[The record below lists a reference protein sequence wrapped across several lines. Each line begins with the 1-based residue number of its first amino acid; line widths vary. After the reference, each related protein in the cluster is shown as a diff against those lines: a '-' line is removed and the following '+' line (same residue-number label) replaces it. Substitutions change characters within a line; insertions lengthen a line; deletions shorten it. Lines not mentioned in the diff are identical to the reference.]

1 MPIDPTTGQE
11 LPYPGDYSS
20 SGVPGQ
26 VTGMSTRSQS
36 SYINDVQ
43 SNQPGLMSMF
53 GYNSR
58 RGANTIM
65 KGGFLDTNRE
75 TGMFFRRNDQL
86 NRMVGSGATRHATGL
101 EATSGKFFGGRFG
114 RGSYVGTIGR
124 RNAKIAKMGEA
135 MADVTGKTSASAPRM
150 RPFMKNHLDPRA
162 LTRFHSTTTLT
173 GAKNAYTPF
182 SGLHDIGNKLFSG
195 EKYKNLV
202 GGTVGDNKQMMGGGA
217 FSMLRAAT
225 QTDALER
232 KIAKRTTAG
241 KDTTRLTKRL
251 GTARQSITDI
261 AKSTTPGFDPFNMTT
276 TTVKDLQTAQ
286 VSRRSTPFQQAS
298 PTKKINPRDGT
309 TRFRNPTTGRF
320 ESRFKTQ
327 QPYFR
332 SRMGTPVTP
341 PGGVGPP
348 APGVTASSNAKII
361 RGSGGGYSAVLD
373 DGSSRFISRDVG
385 SSFFKD
391 GIGSTGNAMASS
403 ARGELTKRML
413 GYTRGAQ
420 GFAEAGNLSGQALA
434 GARSAV
440 NDAASLMSKM
450 EAAGVGVKRSG
461 GSQAAKV
468 ANIRSSRTAIHTT
481 AQELLDMQ
489 RSVAATAATTGKN
502 AGRTLTL
509 DSFNANRAAAARAGG
524 PTQAFKTIADDIL
537 SVIPGAPGSAS
548 AAGSVAANT
557 NMATGTGAKKF
568 LTADL
573 TEAVIGKKAGT
584 MAGQEML
591 EQGFLKTYGVKGA
604 ANIARYGGKEGA
616 KLVGARVGV
625 AALNFANPILTAAA
639 IYDISKM
646 AATAVIGGGARFARD
661 AMKSMQGSINKPA
674 FGMGYVDN
682 EVAATSRA
690 RGVAAIQN
698 SRLNARSSLGSEAGM
713 MASHFG

>member
-1 MPIDPTTGQE
+1 MPIDPMTGQE

-20 SGVPGQ
+20 SGIPGQ
-26 VTGMSTRSQS
+26 VTGMTTRSQS
-36 SYINDVQ
+36 SLFNDVQ
-43 SNQPGLMSMF
+43 SSQPGLMSMF
-53 GYNSR
+53 GFNSR
-58 RGANTIM
+58 RAANTIM
-65 KGGFLDTNRE
+65 KGGFLDTNRD
-75 TGMFFRRNDQL
+75 GRRFKRNDSL
-86 NRMVGSGATRHATGL
+86 NRMVGSGSSRRATGL
-101 EATSGKFFGGRFG
+101 QASHMDGRLSRFS
-114 RGSYVGTIGR
+114 RGSYVGPIGR
-124 RNAKIAKMGEA
+124 RNAKIAKMTDA
-135 MADVTGKTSASAPRM
+135 LADTTGKLNASAPRI

-162 LTRFHSTTTLT
+162 LTRFHSVTALT
-173 GAKNAYTPF
+173 GAKNAYSPF
-182 SGLHDIGNKLFSG
+182 TGLNDIGEKLFSG
-195 EKYKNLV
+195 EKYKKLV
-202 GGTVGDNKQMMGGGA
+202 GGTVGDDTRMMGGGA
-217 FSMLRAAT
+217 FGMLRAT
-225 QTDALER
+225 SQTDALER
-232 KIAKRTTAG
+232 KIAKRTASG
-241 KDTTRLTKRL
+241 KDTTRITKRL
-251 GTARQSITDI
+251 GKARQSISDI
-261 AKSTTPGFDPFNMTT
+261 ARSTTPGFDPFNMAT
-276 TTVKDLQTAQ
+276 TTVKDLQIAQ
-286 VSRRSTPFQQAS
+286 VSGRTTPFQQAS
-298 PTKKINPRDGT
+298 PTKKINPATGT
-309 TRFRNPTTGRF
+309 TRFRNPKTGRF
-320 ESRFKTQ
+320 ENRFKTQ

-332 SRMGTPVTP
+332 SRMGTPVAP

-348 APGVTASSNAKII
+348 KPGVTASSNAKII

-373 DGSSRFISRDVG
+373 DGSSRFISQDVG
-385 SSFFKD
+385 SKFFKD
-391 GIGSTGNAMASS
+391 GVGSTGNALASS

-413 GYTRGAQ
+413 GYVRGAQ
-420 GFAEAGNLSGQALA
+420 GFAGAGNLSGQALA

-440 NDAASLMSKM
+440 NDAATLMSRM
-450 EAAGVGVKRSG
+450 DAAGVEVRRSG
-461 GSQAAKV
+461 GSKAAKI
-468 ANIRSSRTAIHTT
+468 ADIRSSRTAVHTT
-481 AQELLDMQ
+481 AQELLEMQ
-489 RSVAATAATTGKN
+489 SQVGAAGKN
-502 AGRTLTL
+502 AGKTLTL

-591 EQGFLKTYGVKGA
+591 EQGFLKTYGVRGA
-604 ANIARYGGKEGA
+604 AQIARYGGKEGA

-639 IYDISKM
+639 VYDISKM

-698 SRLNARSSLGSEAGM
+698 SRLNARSALGSEAGM

>member
-1 MPIDPTTGQE
+1 
-11 LPYPGDYSS
+11 
-20 SGVPGQ
+20 
-26 VTGMSTRSQS
+26 
-36 SYINDVQ
+36 
-43 SNQPGLMSMF
+43 MSMF
-53 GYNSR
+53 GFNSR

-101 EATSGKFFGGRFG
+101 EAGGRFG

-124 RNAKIAKMGEA
+124 RTNKIAKMNA
-135 MADVTGKTSASAPRM
+135 ALADPAGKLSAGAPRI

-162 LTRFHSTTTLT
+162 LTRFHSVTTLT

-182 SGLHDIGNKLFSG
+182 SGLNDIGEKLFSG
-195 EKYKNLV
+195 EKYKKLV
-202 GGTVGDNKQMMGGGA
+202 GGTVGDDTRMMGGGA
-217 FSMLRAAT
+217 FGMLRAAT
-225 QTDALER
+225 QTDAIER

-251 GTARQSITDI
+251 GRAQQSITDI
-261 AKSTTPGFDPFNMTT
+261 AKSTTPGFDPFNMTR
-276 TTVKDLQTAQ
+276 TTVKDLQIAQ

-298 PTKKINPRDGT
+298 PTKKINPATGT

-320 ESRFKTQ
+320 ENRFKTQ

-332 SRMGTPVTP
+332 SRMGTPAAA
-341 PGGVGPP
+341 PGFVGPP
-348 APGVTASSNAKII
+348 TPGVTASSNAKII

-385 SSFFKD
+385 ASFFKD
-391 GIGSTGNAMASS
+391 GVGSTGNALASS

-413 GYTRGAQ
+413 GYARGAQ

-489 RSVAATAATTGKN
+489 RSVGTAGKN
-502 AGRTLTL
+502 AGKTLTL
-509 DSFNANRAAAARAGG
+509 DSFNASKKAAAKAGG

-573 TEAVIGKKAGT
+573 TEALIGKKAGV

-604 ANIARYGGKEGA
+604 AQIARYGGKEGA
-616 KLVGARVGV
+616 KLVGTRVGI

-639 IYDISKM
+639 VYDISKM

-690 RGVAAIQN
+690 RGVSAIQN
-698 SRLNARSSLGSEAGM
+698 SRLNARSALGSEAGM

>member
-101 EATSGKFFGGRFG
+101 EAGGRFG
-114 RGSYVGTIGR
+114 RGSYVGSIGR
-124 RNAKIAKMGEA
+124 RRAKIAKMGEA

-468 ANIRSSRTAIHTT
+468 ANIRSTRTAIHTT

>member
-1 MPIDPTTGQE
+1 MPIDPMTGQE

-20 SGVPGQ
+20 SGIPGQ
-26 VTGMSTRSQS
+26 VTGMTTRSQS
-36 SYINDVQ
+36 SLFNDVQ
-43 SNQPGLMSMF
+43 SSQPGLMSMF
-53 GYNSR
+53 GFNSR
-58 RGANTIM
+58 RAANTIM

-101 EATSGKFFGGRFG
+101 EAGGRFG
-114 RGSYVGTIGR
+114 RGSYVGSIGR
-124 RNAKIAKMGEA
+124 RKAKIAKMTDA
-135 MADVTGKTSASAPRM
+135 LADTTGKLNASAPRI

-162 LTRFHSTTTLT
+162 LTRFHSVTALT
-173 GAKNAYTPF
+173 GAKNAYSPF
-182 SGLHDIGNKLFSG
+182 TGLNDIGEKLFSG
-195 EKYKNLV
+195 EKYKKLV
-202 GGTVGDNKQMMGGGA
+202 GGTVGDDTRMMGGGA
-217 FSMLRAAT
+217 FGMLRAT
-225 QTDALER
+225 SQTDALER
-232 KIAKRTTAG
+232 KIAKRTASG
-241 KDTTRLTKRL
+241 KDTTRITKRL
-251 GTARQSITDI
+251 GKARQSISDI
-261 AKSTTPGFDPFNMTT
+261 ARSTTPGFDPFNMAT
-276 TTVKDLQTAQ
+276 TTVKDLQIAQ
-286 VSRRSTPFQQAS
+286 VSGRTTPFQQAS
-298 PTKKINPRDGT
+298 PTKKINPATGT
-309 TRFRNPTTGRF
+309 TRFRNPKTGRF
-320 ESRFKTQ
+320 ENRFKTQ

-332 SRMGTPVTP
+332 SRMGTTAAGTP
-341 PGGVGPP
+341 ST
-348 APGVTASSNAKII
+348 VTAGSNAKII

-373 DGSSRFISRDVG
+373 DGSSRFISQDVG
-385 SSFFKD
+385 SKFFKD
-391 GIGSTGNAMASS
+391 GVGSTGNALASS

-413 GYTRGAQ
+413 GYVRGAQ

-440 NDAASLMSKM
+440 NDAATLMSKM
-450 EAAGVGVKRSG
+450 DAAGVEVRRSG
-461 GSQAAKV
+461 GSKAAKI
-468 ANIRSSRTAIHTT
+468 ADIRSSRTAVHTT
-481 AQELLDMQ
+481 AQELLEMQ
-489 RSVAATAATTGKN
+489 SQVGAAGKN
-502 AGRTLTL
+502 AGKTLTL

-584 MAGQEML
+584 MAGQELL
-591 EQGFLKTYGVKGA
+591 EQGFLKTYGVRGA
-604 ANIARYGGKEGA
+604 AQIARYGGKEGA

-639 IYDISKM
+639 VYDISKM

-698 SRLNARSSLGSEAGM
+698 SRLNARSALGSEAGM

>member
-1 MPIDPTTGQE
+1 MPIDPMTGQE

-20 SGVPGQ
+20 SGIPGQ
-26 VTGMSTRSQS
+26 VTGMTTRSQS
-36 SYINDVQ
+36 SLFNDVQ
-43 SNQPGLMSMF
+43 SSQPGLMSMF
-53 GYNSR
+53 GFNSR
-58 RGANTIM
+58 RAANTIM
-65 KGGFLDTNRE
+65 KGGFLDTNRD
-75 TGMFFRRNDQL
+75 GRLFKRNDSL
-86 NRMVGSGATRHATGL
+86 NRMVGSGSSRRATGL
-101 EATSGKFFGGRFG
+101 QASHMDGRLSRFS
-114 RGSYVGTIGR
+114 RGSYVGSIGR
-124 RNAKIAKMGEA
+124 RNAKIAKMTDA
-135 MADVTGKTSASAPRM
+135 LADTTGKLNASAPRI

-162 LTRFHSTTTLT
+162 LTRFHSVTALT
-173 GAKNAYTPF
+173 GAKNAYSPF
-182 SGLHDIGNKLFSG
+182 TGLNDIGEKLFSG
-195 EKYKNLV
+195 EKYKKLV
-202 GGTVGDNKQMMGGGA
+202 GGTVGDDTRMMGGGA
-217 FSMLRAAT
+217 FGMLRAT
-225 QTDALER
+225 SQTDALER
-232 KIAKRTTAG
+232 KIAKRTASG
-241 KDTTRLTKRL
+241 KDTTRITKRL
-251 GTARQSITDI
+251 GKARQSISDI
-261 AKSTTPGFDPFNMTT
+261 ARSTTPGFDPFNMAT
-276 TTVKDLQTAQ
+276 TTVKDLQIAQ
-286 VSRRSTPFQQAS
+286 VSGRTTPFQQAS
-298 PTKKINPRDGT
+298 PTKKINPATGT
-309 TRFRNPTTGRF
+309 TRFRNPKTGRF
-320 ESRFKTQ
+320 ENRFKTQ

-332 SRMGTPVTP
+332 SRMGTPVAP

-373 DGSSRFISRDVG
+373 DGSSRFISQDVG
-385 SSFFKD
+385 SKFFKD
-391 GIGSTGNAMASS
+391 GVGSTGNALASS

-413 GYTRGAQ
+413 GYVRGAQ

-440 NDAASLMSKM
+440 NDAATLMSKM
-450 EAAGVGVKRSG
+450 DAAGVQVRRSG

-489 RSVAATAATTGKN
+489 RSVAATTGKN
-502 AGRTLTL
+502 AGATLTL
-509 DSFNANRAAAARAGG
+509 DSFNASKKAAAKAGG

-548 AAGSVAANT
+548 AATSMAANT
-557 NMATGTGAKKF
+557 NMATGTGAKKI

-573 TEAVIGKKAGT
+573 TEALIGKKAGV

-591 EQGFLKTYGVKGA
+591 EQGFLKTYGVRGA
-604 ANIARYGGKEGA
+604 AQIARYGGKEGA

-639 IYDISKM
+639 VYDISKM

-698 SRLNARSSLGSEAGM
+698 SRLNARSALGSEAGM

>member
-1 MPIDPTTGQE
+1 MPIDPMTGQE

-20 SGVPGQ
+20 SGIPGQ

-53 GYNSR
+53 GFNSR

-65 KGGFLDTNRE
+65 KGGFLDTNRDSRL
-75 TGMFFRRNDQL
+75 FKRNDSL
-86 NRMVGSGATRHATGL
+86 NRMVGSGSSRRATGL
-101 EATSGKFFGGRFG
+101 QASHIDGRGARFG
-114 RGSYVGTIGR
+114 RGSYVGPIGR
-124 RNAKIAKMGEA
+124 RNAKMAKMTDA
-135 MADVTGKTSASAPRM
+135 LADTTGKLSASAPKV
-150 RPFMKNHLDPRA
+150 RPFMKNHFDPRA
-162 LTRFHSTTTLT
+162 LNRFHSVTTLT
-173 GAKNAYTPF
+173 GAKDAYTPF

-195 EKYKNLV
+195 EKYKKLV
-202 GGTVGDNKQMMGGGA
+202 GGTVGDDKQMMGGGA
-217 FSMLRAAT
+217 FSMLRAT
-225 QTDALER
+225 SQTDALER
-232 KIAKRTTAG
+232 KIAKRTASG
-241 KDTTRLTKRL
+241 KDTTRITKRL
-251 GTARQSITDI
+251 GKARQSISDI
-261 AKSTTPGFDPFNMTT
+261 ARSTTPGFDPFNMAT
-276 TTVKDLQTAQ
+276 TTVKDLQIAQ
-286 VSRRSTPFQQAS
+286 VSGRTTPFQQAS
-298 PTKKINPRDGT
+298 PTKKINPRTGT

-320 ESRFKTQ
+320 ENRFKTQ

-332 SRMGTPVTP
+332 SRMGTPVAP

-373 DGSSRFISRDVG
+373 DGSSRFISQDVG
-385 SSFFKD
+385 SKFFKD
-391 GIGSTGNAMASS
+391 GVGSTGNALASS

-413 GYTRGAQ
+413 GYVRGAQ

-450 EAAGVGVKRSG
+450 DAAGVEVRRSG
-461 GSQAAKV
+461 GSKAAKI
-468 ANIRSSRTAIHTT
+468 ADIRSSRTAVHTT
-481 AQELLDMQ
+481 AQELLEMQ
-489 RSVAATAATTGKN
+489 SQVGAAGKN
-502 AGRTLTL
+502 AGKTLTL
-509 DSFNANRAAAARAGG
+509 DSFNASKKAAVKAGG
-524 PTQAFKTIADDIL
+524 PTQAYKTIADDIL
-537 SVIPGAPGSAS
+537 SVIPGAPGSAT
-548 AAGSVAANT
+548 AASSVAVNT

-568 LTADL
+568 LTADV
-573 TEAVIGKKAGT
+573 TEAVIGKKAGL

-591 EQGFLKTYGVKGA
+591 EQGLLKTYGVRGA
-604 ANIARYGGKEGA
+604 AQIARYGGKEGA

-639 IYDISKM
+639 VYDISKM

-698 SRLNARSSLGSEAGM
+698 SRLNARSALGSEAGM

>member
-1 MPIDPTTGQE
+1 MPVDPMTGQD

-20 SGVPGQ
+20 SGIPGQ

-101 EATSGKFFGGRFG
+101 EAGGRAG

-124 RNAKIAKMGEA
+124 RRAKMA
-135 MADVTGKTSASAPRM
+135 KMDAALADTTGKLSASAPKI

-173 GAKNAYTPF
+173 GAKDAYTPF

-195 EKYKNLV
+195 EKYKKLV
-202 GGTVGDNKQMMGGGA
+202 GGTVGDDKQMMGGGA
-217 FSMLRAAT
+217 FSMLRAT
-225 QTDALER
+225 SQTDALER
-232 KIAKRTTAG
+232 KIAKRTISG

-251 GTARQSITDI
+251 GTAKQSITDI
-261 AKSTTPGFDPFNMTT
+261 ARSTTPGFDPFNMAT
-276 TTVKDLQTAQ
+276 TTVKDLQVAQ
-286 VSRRSTPFQQAS
+286 VSGRSTAFQQAS
-298 PTKKINPRDGT
+298 PTKRINPRTGG

-320 ESRFKTQ
+320 ENRFKTQ

-332 SRMGTPVTP
+332 SRMGTPAAA

-348 APGVTASSNAKII
+348 RPGITASSNAKII

-373 DGSSRFISRDVG
+373 DGSSRFISQDVG
-385 SSFFKD
+385 SKFFKD

-413 GYTRGAQ
+413 GYVRGAQ
-420 GFAEAGNLSGQALA
+420 GYAEAGNLSGQALA

-440 NDAASLMSKM
+440 NDAATLMSKM
-450 EAAGVGVKRSG
+450 DAAGVGVRRSG

-489 RSVAATAATTGKN
+489 SSVGAAGKN
-502 AGRTLTL
+502 AGKTLTL
-509 DSFNANRAAAARAGG
+509 DSFNASRASAARAGG

-557 NMATGTGAKKF
+557 NMAVGTGSKKF

-573 TEAVIGKKAGT
+573 TEALIGKKAGV

-604 ANIARYGGKEGA
+604 AQIARYGGKEGA

-639 IYDISKM
+639 VYDISKM

-690 RGVAAIQN
+690 RGVSAIQN
-698 SRLNARSSLGSEAGM
+698 SRLNARSALGSEAGM

>member
-1 MPIDPTTGQE
+1 MPIDPMTGQE

-20 SGVPGQ
+20 SGIPGQ
-26 VTGMSTRSQS
+26 VTGMTTRSQS
-36 SYINDVQ
+36 SLFNDVQ
-43 SNQPGLMSMF
+43 SSQPGLMSMF
-53 GYNSR
+53 GFNSR
-58 RGANTIM
+58 RAANTIM

-101 EATSGKFFGGRFG
+101 EAGGRFG
-114 RGSYVGTIGR
+114 RGSYVGSIGR
-124 RNAKIAKMGEA
+124 RRAKMA
-135 MADVTGKTSASAPRM
+135 KMTDALADTTGKLNASAPRI

-162 LTRFHSTTTLT
+162 LTRFHSVTALT
-173 GAKNAYTPF
+173 GAKNAYSPF
-182 SGLHDIGNKLFSG
+182 TGLNDIGEKLFSG
-195 EKYKNLV
+195 EKYKKLV
-202 GGTVGDNKQMMGGGA
+202 GGTVGDDTRMMGGGA
-217 FSMLRAAT
+217 FGMLRAT
-225 QTDALER
+225 SQTDALER
-232 KIAKRTTAG
+232 KIAKRTASG
-241 KDTTRLTKRL
+241 KDTTRITKRL
-251 GTARQSITDI
+251 GKARQSISDI
-261 AKSTTPGFDPFNMTT
+261 ARSTTPGFDPFNMAT
-276 TTVKDLQTAQ
+276 TTVKDLQIAQ
-286 VSRRSTPFQQAS
+286 VSGRTTPFQQAS
-298 PTKKINPRDGT
+298 PTKKINPRTGT

-320 ESRFKTQ
+320 ENRFKTQ

-332 SRMGTPVTP
+332 SRMGTTAAGTP
-341 PGGVGPP
+341 ST
-348 APGVTASSNAKII
+348 VTAGSNAKII

-373 DGSSRFISRDVG
+373 DGSSRFISQDVG
-385 SSFFKD
+385 SKFFKD
-391 GIGSTGNAMASS
+391 GVGSTGNALASS

-413 GYTRGAQ
+413 GYVRGAQ

-440 NDAASLMSKM
+440 NDAATLMSKM
-450 EAAGVGVKRSG
+450 DAAGVEVRRSG
-461 GSQAAKV
+461 GSKAAKI
-468 ANIRSSRTAIHTT
+468 ADIRSSRTAVHTT
-481 AQELLDMQ
+481 AQELLEMQ
-489 RSVAATAATTGKN
+489 SQVGAAGKN
-502 AGRTLTL
+502 AGKTLTL

-591 EQGFLKTYGVKGA
+591 EQGFLKTYGVRGA
-604 ANIARYGGKEGA
+604 AQIARYGGKEGA

-639 IYDISKM
+639 VYDISKM

-698 SRLNARSSLGSEAGM
+698 SRLNARSALGSEAGM

>member
-1 MPIDPTTGQE
+1 MPVDPMTGQE

-20 SGVPGQ
+20 SGIPGQ

-36 SYINDVQ
+36 SLLNDV
-43 SNQPGLMSMF
+43 SSSQPGLMSMF
-53 GYNSR
+53 GFNSR

-101 EATSGKFFGGRFG
+101 EAGGRFG
-114 RGSYVGTIGR
+114 RGSYVGSIGR

-135 MADVTGKTSASAPRM
+135 MADVTGKTSAGAPRI

-162 LTRFHSTTTLT
+162 LTRFHSVTTLT
-173 GAKNAYTPF
+173 GAKNAYSPF
-182 SGLHDIGNKLFSG
+182 TGLNDIGEKLFSG

-202 GGTVGDNKQMMGGGA
+202 GGTVGDNTRMMGGGA

-225 QTDALER
+225 QTDAIEK
-232 KIAKRTTAG
+232 KIAKRTASG

-251 GTARQSITDI
+251 GRAQQSITDI
-261 AKSTTPGFDPFNMTT
+261 AKSTTPGFDPFNMTR
-276 TTVKDLQTAQ
+276 TTVKDLQIAQ

-298 PTKKINPRDGT
+298 PTKKINPATGG

-320 ESRFKTQ
+320 ENRFKTQ

-332 SRMGTPVTP
+332 SRMGTTAAP
-341 PGGVGPP
+341 PGLVGPP
-348 APGVTASSNAKII
+348 APSVTASSNAKII

-385 SSFFKD
+385 SSFFRD
-391 GIGSTGNAMASS
+391 GVGSTGNALASS

-413 GYTRGAQ
+413 GYARGAQ

-481 AQELLDMQ
+481 AQELLNMQ
-489 RSVAATAATTGKN
+489 SSVGAAGKN

-573 TEAVIGKKAGT
+573 TEALIGKKAGT

-591 EQGFLKTYGVKGA
+591 EQGFLKTYGVRGA

-616 KLVGARVGV
+616 KLVGTRVGI

-639 IYDISKM
+639 VYDISKM

-690 RGVAAIQN
+690 RGVSAIQN
-698 SRLNARSSLGSEAGM
+698 SRLNARSALGSEAGM

>member
-1 MPIDPTTGQE
+1 MPIDPMTGQN

-20 SGVPGQ
+20 SGIPGQ
-26 VTGMSTRSQS
+26 LTGMSTRSQS

-53 GYNSR
+53 AFNSR

-86 NRMVGSGATRHATGL
+86 NRMVGSGTTRRATGL
-101 EATSGKFFGGRFG
+101 EAGGRFG
-114 RGSYVGTIGR
+114 RGSYVGPLGV
-124 RNAKIAKMGEA
+124 RNRKMAKMTA
-135 MADVTGKTSASAPRM
+135 ALADTTGKLDASAPKVRG
-150 RPFMKNHLDPRA
+150 FLKNHLDPRA
-162 LTRFHSTTTLT
+162 FNRFHSVTALT
-173 GAKNAYTPF
+173 GAKDAYTPF
-182 SGLHDIGNKLFSG
+182 SGLNDIGEKLFSG
-195 EKYKNLV
+195 EKYKKLV
-202 GGTVGDNKQMMGGGA
+202 GGTVGDDTRMMGGGA
-217 FSMLRAAT
+217 FSMLRAAGK
-225 QTDALER
+225 TDAIER
-232 KIAKRTTAG
+232 KIAKRTASG

-251 GTARQSITDI
+251 GTARQSISDI
-261 AKSTTPGFDPFNMTT
+261 ARSTTPGFDPFNMTT
-276 TTVKDLQTAQ
+276 ATVKDLQTAQ
-286 VSRRSTPFQQAS
+286 ISGRTTPFQQAT

-332 SRMGTPVTP
+332 NRMGTTAAGSPST
-341 PGGVGPP
+341 
-348 APGVTASSNAKII
+348 VTAGSNAKII
-361 RGSGGGYSAVLD
+361 RGSGGGFSAVLD
-373 DGSSRFISRDVG
+373 DGSSRFISQDVG
-385 SSFFKD
+385 AKFFKD
-391 GIGSTGNAMASS
+391 GVGSTGNALASS

-413 GYTRGAQ
+413 GYARGAQ
-420 GFAEAGNLSGQALA
+420 GFAEAGNLSGQAKIA
-434 GARSAV
+434 ANSAV
-440 NDAASLMSKM
+440 DDAAKLMSRM
-450 EAAGVGVKRSG
+450 EAAGVEVRRSG
-461 GSQAAKV
+461 GSKAAKI
-468 ANIRSSRTAIHTT
+468 ADIRTNRTAIHTT

-489 RSVAATAATTGKN
+489 SQVASSGKN
-502 AGRTLTL
+502 AGKKLTL
-509 DSFNANRAAAARAGG
+509 DSFNANKKAALKAGG
-524 PTQAFKTIADDIL
+524 PTQAFQTIADDIL

-573 TEAVIGKKAGT
+573 TEAVIGKKAGL

-591 EQGFLKTYGVKGA
+591 EQGLLKTYGVRGA
-604 ANIARYGGKEGA
+604 AQIARYGGKEGA
-616 KLVGARVGV
+616 KLVGTRVGG
-625 AALNFANPILTAAA
+625 AALGFANPILTAAA
-639 IYDISKM
+639 VYDISKM
-646 AATAVIGGGARFARD
+646 AATAVIGGGARLARD

-698 SRLNARSSLGSEAGM
+698 SRLNARSALGSEAGM

>member
-1 MPIDPTTGQE
+1 MPIDPMTGQE

-20 SGVPGQ
+20 SGIPGQ
-26 VTGMSTRSQS
+26 VTGMTTRSQS
-36 SYINDVQ
+36 SLFNDVQ
-43 SNQPGLMSMF
+43 SSQPGLMSMF
-53 GYNSR
+53 GFNSR
-58 RGANTIM
+58 RAANTIM
-65 KGGFLDTNRE
+65 KGGFLDTNRD
-75 TGMFFRRNDQL
+75 GRRFKRNDSL
-86 NRMVGSGATRHATGL
+86 NRMVGSGSSRRATGTT
-101 EATSGKFFGGRFG
+101 AGTRFT
-114 RGSYVGTIGR
+114 RGSYVGPLGV
-124 RNAKIAKMGEA
+124 RNAKQAKMTA
-135 MADVTGKTSASAPRM
+135 ALADTTGKLNASAPRI

-162 LTRFHSTTTLT
+162 LTRFHSVTALT
-173 GAKNAYTPF
+173 GAKNAYSPF
-182 SGLHDIGNKLFSG
+182 TGLNDIGEKLFSG
-195 EKYKNLV
+195 EKYKKLV
-202 GGTVGDNKQMMGGGA
+202 GGTVGDDTRMMGGGA
-217 FSMLRAAT
+217 FGMLRAT
-225 QTDALER
+225 SQTDALER
-232 KIAKRTTAG
+232 KIAKRTASG
-241 KDTTRLTKRL
+241 KDTTRITKRL
-251 GTARQSITDI
+251 GKARQSISDI
-261 AKSTTPGFDPFNMTT
+261 ARSTTPGFDPFNMAT
-276 TTVKDLQTAQ
+276 TTVKDLQIAQ
-286 VSRRSTPFQQAS
+286 VSGRTTPFQQAS
-298 PTKKINPRDGT
+298 PTKKINPATGT
-309 TRFRNPTTGRF
+309 TRFRNPKTGRF
-320 ESRFKTQ
+320 ENRFKTQ

-332 SRMGTPVTP
+332 SRMGTTAAGTP
-341 PGGVGPP
+341 ST
-348 APGVTASSNAKII
+348 VTAGSNAKII

-373 DGSSRFISRDVG
+373 DGSSRFISQDVG
-385 SSFFKD
+385 SKFFKD
-391 GIGSTGNAMASS
+391 GVGSTGNALASS

-413 GYTRGAQ
+413 GYVRGAQ

-440 NDAASLMSKM
+440 NDAATLMSRM
-450 EAAGVGVKRSG
+450 DAAGVEVRRSG
-461 GSQAAKV
+461 GSKAAKI
-468 ANIRSSRTAIHTT
+468 ADIRSSRTAVHTT
-481 AQELLDMQ
+481 AQELLEMQ
-489 RSVAATAATTGKN
+489 SQVGAAGKN
-502 AGRTLTL
+502 AGKTLTL

-591 EQGFLKTYGVKGA
+591 EKGFLKTYGVRGA
-604 ANIARYGGKEGA
+604 AQIARYGGKEGA

-639 IYDISKM
+639 VYDISKM

-698 SRLNARSSLGSEAGM
+698 SRLNARSALGSEAGM

>member
-135 MADVTGKTSASAPRM
+135 MADVTGKTSASAPRV

-489 RSVAATAATTGKN
+489 RSVAATTGKN

-616 KLVGARVGV
+616 KLVGTRVGI

-639 IYDISKM
+639 VYDISKM

-690 RGVAAIQN
+690 RGVSAIQN
-698 SRLNARSSLGSEAGM
+698 SRLNARSALGSEAGM

>member
-1 MPIDPTTGQE
+1 MPVDPMTGQE

-20 SGVPGQ
+20 SGIPGQ

-53 GYNSR
+53 GFNSR

-101 EATSGKFFGGRFG
+101 EAGGRFG
-114 RGSYVGTIGR
+114 RGSYVGSIGKR
-124 RNAKIAKMGEA
+124 RAKMA
-135 MADVTGKTSASAPRM
+135 KMDAALADTTGKLSASAPKV

-173 GAKNAYTPF
+173 GAKDAYTPF

-195 EKYKNLV
+195 EKYKKLV
-202 GGTVGDNKQMMGGGA
+202 GGTVGDDKQMMGGGA
-217 FSMLRAAT
+217 FSMLRAT
-225 QTDALER
+225 SQTDALER
-232 KIAKRTTAG
+232 KIAKRTISG

-251 GTARQSITDI
+251 GTAKQSISDI
-261 AKSTTPGFDPFNMTT
+261 ARSTTPGFDPFNMAT
-276 TTVKDLQTAQ
+276 TTVKDLQVAQ
-286 VSRRSTPFQQAS
+286 VSGRSTAFQQAS
-298 PTKKINPRDGT
+298 PTKRINPRTGT

-320 ESRFKTQ
+320 ENRFKTQ

-332 SRMGTPVTP
+332 SRMGTPT
-341 PGGVGPP
+341 
-348 APGVTASSNAKII
+348 PGVTASSNAKII

-373 DGSSRFISRDVG
+373 DGSSRFISQDVG
-385 SSFFKD
+385 SKFFKD
-391 GIGSTGNAMASS
+391 GIGSTGNAIASS

-413 GYTRGAQ
+413 GYVRGAQ
-420 GFAEAGNLSGQALA
+420 GYAEAGNLSGQALA

-440 NDAASLMSKM
+440 NDAATLMSKM
-450 EAAGVGVKRSG
+450 DAAGVGVRRSG

-468 ANIRSSRTAIHTT
+468 ANIRSSRTTIHTT

-489 RSVAATAATTGKN
+489 SSVGAAGKN
-502 AGRTLTL
+502 AGKTLTL
-509 DSFNANRAAAARAGG
+509 DSFNASRASAARAGG

-557 NMATGTGAKKF
+557 NMAVGTGSKKF

-573 TEAVIGKKAGT
+573 TEALIGKKAGV

-591 EQGFLKTYGVKGA
+591 EQGFLKTYGIKGA
-604 ANIARYGGKEGA
+604 AQIARYGGKEGA

-625 AALNFANPILTAAA
+625 AALEFANPILTAAA
-639 IYDISKM
+639 VYDISKM

-690 RGVAAIQN
+690 RGVSAIQN
-698 SRLNARSSLGSEAGM
+698 SRLNARSALGSEAGM